1 MSNVKHLTFKVIS
14 VVLVMALCLTAVPF
28 AFADEV
34 EPEYITLGTFE
45 GKAIDWQILKSF
57 DVDGNTHQ
65 LLITKTVLKKISFN
79 SPFVKNP
86 KFEGSGVYNFLNTGD
101 ASFYATA
108 FTEAEK
114 GLIVDHTVDYNYN
127 ADGTSTLTPA
137 SVTCKVFMPTAA
149 DKTSYSLA
157 TAGGNY
163 WFCDGI
169 GGAVTNANS
178 PGNKIAT
185 VSAAAGVAQ
194 TNANIFVRPMIE
206 IDASKIFITA
216 DIAEQVVATVGGE
229 EIGKLILDSTLPLT
243 LNITAKE
250 GTSGG
255 QVAVT
260 LNGQPLTGTDGAY
273 VITEGIDGLKANNN
287 VLKAIYTCNYEK
299 YDAALA
305 NVDSIHKDFYTD
317 DQLQE
322 LNTALATDVKDLPYS
337 LLNQIKV
344 DKAANAINTALENL
358 AADDEAVKEVI
369 AAYRFIVQNKG
380 SDSPDAIAPYTAQYE
395 EAYKDYNFFTD
406 ENGRALKDSISEAK
420 DKYEDS
426 EILSGKALYQA
437 KMDAAVAELK
447 PLLDQAIDSKV
458 EKPADNNGKW
468 AQAVADTEKLLTEG
482 NKYNDVEEFNAR
494 SQAVIDEYNAE
505 FGDRTPVMSEKEKVQ
520 SYIDRVNAIIEECH
534 ANENIVK
541 TDYSAF
547 DAALAKAA
555 TYVEDH
561 YYKDNE
567 MEGGTV
573 AWEDF
578 VAAYEAAGALLEDVD
593 RDDADNTWNH
603 AFLSQARIDTETKK
617 LESAMSNLDGY
628 VKLNS
633 VQKTLSKIMA
643 FFNKIKYY
651 YDMVT
656 GILETLRG
664 LIKMLIVGDIN
675 LYEIFELIGASEKIL
690 NFLIKI
696 GIKPPV
702 EEPEPEPQPAG

>member
-1 MSNVKHLTFKVIS
+1 MSNVKHLAFKVIS

-28 AFADEV
+28 AFAEEAV
-34 EPEYITLGTFE
+34 PEYITLGTFE
-45 GKAIDWQILKSF
+45 DKAIEWQILKSF
-57 DVDGNTHQ
+57 EVEGSTHQ
-65 LLITKTVLKKISFN
+65 LLISKTVLKKTPFN

-86 KFEGSGVYNFLNTGD
+86 TFEGSGVYNFLNTGD
-101 ASFYATA
+101 TSFYAVA
-108 FTEAEK
+108 FTAAEK
-114 GLIVDHTVDYNYN
+114 ELIVDHTVTYNYN
-127 ADGTSTLTPA
+127 ADSSTNLTETT
-137 SVTCKVFMPTAA
+137 VTCKVFMPTSA
-149 DKTSYSLA
+149 DKAEYSLA

-163 WFCDGI
+163 WLCDGI
-169 GGAVTNANS
+169 GGATTNANS
-178 PGNKIAT
+178 AGNKIAT
-185 VSAAAGVAQ
+185 VSAAAGVVQ

-216 DIAEQVVATVGGE
+216 DIADQVVVKAGEE

-243 LNITAKE
+243 LNISAKA

-260 LNGQPLTGTDGAY
+260 LNGLPLTGSDGVY
-273 VITEGIDGLKANNN
+273 VITEDTEGLKANNN

-305 NVDSIHKDFYTD
+305 NVDSIHKDFYTA
-317 DQLQE
+317 DQLSD
-322 LNTALATDVKDLPYS
+322 LNEALAADVKDLPYS

-344 DKAANAINTALENL
+344 DNAAKAINTALENL

-395 EAYKDYNFFTD
+395 EAYKNYNFFTD
-406 ENGRALKDSISEAK
+406 ENGRTLKDAINDAK

-437 KMDAAVAELK
+437 QMDAAVAELK

-468 AQAVADTEKLLTEG
+468 TQAVADAEKLLTEG
-482 NKYNDVEEFNAR
+482 NKYYDVEEFNAKA
-494 SQAVIDEYNAE
+494 QAVIDEYNAE
-505 FGDRTPVMSEKEKVQ
+505 FAGRTPVMSEKDKVQ
-520 SYIDRVNAIIEECH
+520 SYIDRVNAIIDECH

-561 YYKDNE
+561 YYKDSD
-567 MEGGTV
+567 MEGGTA

-578 VAAYEAAGALLEDVD
+578 VAAYAAAGTLLEDVD
-593 RDDADNTWNH
+593 RDDVDNTWNH
-603 AFLSQARIDTETKK
+603 AFLSQTRIDTETKK

-628 VKLNS
+628 VKQNS

-702 EEPEPEPQPAG
+702 EEPEPEPQPAD